1 MQKVYDRIDFSNNA
15 APALNETNLN
25 AMSKGLDD
33 LDNRVL
39 ELANGVLEV
48 LPQLRSYLDNSTDL
62 ITALETLSTHPPY
75 IGANGNWYV
84 WNTATSQFVDSEVD
98 ASITVNI
105 ADITIIDYDQSP
117 RITNTGTNTDPIFHL
132 YLPRAAG
139 VESIEKTRTENNVDT
154 YTITFEDGFTSTFQ
168 ITNGIGSSLSAMPD
182 TNIVA
187 PTAGQILIY
196 NATTHKWENET
207 IDLSS
212 RMKTDGS
219 NASNH
224 VTLSGA
230 LTVGDRVAESAIGTN
245 SVSEG
250 SGNKATGNYS
260 HAEGSNAYALGNQSH
275 AEGYTTCAA
284 SNYSHAEGME
294 TKATQIAAHAEGRGT
309 TASGFYS
316 HAQGLESHAETNSSM
331 AMGQHGH
338 TYTMQN
344 ELLSDTKKV
353 MFAIGSEVKAINKE
367 IASPS
372 NQEATKNENCFSVDD
387 KGNVYMRGAPYVV
400 NGCIKGK
407 LIATPDKITL
417 EDGAIYQLHT
427 HTRLNTGAYRGM
439 FSYIISAPFNP
450 SDEGLGTTTTA
461 QALPNIANL
470 ASAGTVGC
478 NLSRLAEAYTN
489 KDGGTSYHAVI
500 GIGSCATNCYVR
512 YTLAKVSG
520 SNEDFGRNWSE

>member
-1 MQKVYDRIDFSNNA
+1 MQKVYDRIDFSNNT

-33 LDNRVL
+33 LDDRVL

-48 LPQLRSYLDNSTDL
+48 LPQLRSYLEQSDDFV
-62 ITALETLSTHPPY
+62 TALETLTTHPPY

-117 RITNTGTNTDPIFHL
+117 RITNTGTSTDPIFHL
-132 YLPRAAG
+132 YIPRAAG
-139 VESIEKTRTENNVDT
+139 VESIEKTRSENNVDT

-168 ITNGIGSSLSAMPD
+168 ITNGVGSSLSAMPD

-212 RMKTDGS
+212 RLKTDGS

-260 HAEGSNAYALGNQSH
+260 HAEGYHSYALG
-275 AEGYTTCAA
+275 
-284 SNYSHAEGME
+284 NYSHAEGNGTCATNNYAHAEGLE
-294 TKATQIAAHAEGRGT
+294 TQALQVAAHAEGNGT
-309 TASGFYS
+309 TASGFFS
-316 HAQGLESHAETNSSM
+316 HAQGTSSYAQANNSCAIGM
-331 AMGQHGH
+331 HGH
-338 TYTMQN
+338 TYIMQN
-344 ELLSDTKKV
+344 ELYSGTKNL
-353 MFAIGSEVKAINKE
+353 MFAIGSDLNPVNKE
-367 IASPS
+367 ITNPA

-387 KGNVYMRGAPYVV
+387 KGNTYMRGAPYLV

-450 SDEGLGTTTTA
+450 SDEGLGTTTSA

-512 YTLAKVSG
+512 YTLTKVSG